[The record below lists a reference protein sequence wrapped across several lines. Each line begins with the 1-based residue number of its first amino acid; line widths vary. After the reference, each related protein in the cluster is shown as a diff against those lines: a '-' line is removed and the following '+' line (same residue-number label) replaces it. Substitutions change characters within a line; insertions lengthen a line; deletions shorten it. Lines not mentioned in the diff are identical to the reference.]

1 MVLNKGSAF
10 LSNALLVLC
19 VCAHASNERVIIG
32 NLKRV
37 VDGDTIYIKT
47 EADNSIKVRL
57 AFIDAPELN
66 QPFGDDAKAFLKKLK
81 GRKVSIHVRSKD
93 RYGRHV
99 AVLFHRNTDMNLLM
113 IKNGYAWAYTKYL
126 KYASKSIR
134 NKYLH
139 AETLAKE
146 DELGLWQ
153 TKDYI
158 APWEWRKLSR
168 KGYRAN

>member
-1 MVLNKGSAF
+1 MVLSKGSTF
-10 LSNALLVLC
+10 LSNTLLALC
-19 VCAHASNERVIIG
+19 VFAHASDERVIG

-37 VDGDTIYIKT
+37 VDGDTIYLKT
-47 EADNSIKVRL
+47 KTSDSIKVRL

-66 QPFGDDAKAFLKKLK
+66 QPFGNDAKAFLKKIE
-81 GRKVSIHVRSKD
+81 GQKVSIHVRSKD

-126 KYASKSIR
+126 KYASIPIR
-134 NKYLH
+134 DKYLH
-139 AETLAKE
+139 AESLAKE
-146 DELGLWQ
+146 NKLGLWQ

-158 APWEWRKLSR
+158 APWEWRKHSR